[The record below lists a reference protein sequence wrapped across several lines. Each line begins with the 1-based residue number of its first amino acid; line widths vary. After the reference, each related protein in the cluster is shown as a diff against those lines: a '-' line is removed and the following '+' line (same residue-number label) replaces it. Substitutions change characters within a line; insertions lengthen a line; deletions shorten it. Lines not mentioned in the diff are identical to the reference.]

1 MGERRSFPASAGA
14 ALRSTARRCHENC
27 VGGGMHSP
35 LHQQLMHEI
44 YTIITLAR
52 PVVEAIERRDRDL
65 GTQVRRAL
73 NSIALN
79 MAEGLGCRAGHA
91 RNRFETAH
99 GSLFEVRASVGVA
112 QAWQYVSEN
121 DCTELIEHMH
131 VLGGRLYGMMR
142 R

>member
-35 LHQQLMHEI
+35 LHEQIMHEI
-44 YTIITLAR
+44 YAIIALAR

-65 GTQVRRAL
+65 GTQIRRAL

-79 MAEGLGCRAGHA
+79 TAEGLGCRAGHA

-99 GSLFEVRASVGVA
+99 GSLFEVSASLGVA
-112 QAWQYVSEN
+112 KAWGYVAETN
-121 DCTELIEHMH
+121 CVELLERIHT
-131 VLGGRLYGMMR
+131 LGGRLYGMMR